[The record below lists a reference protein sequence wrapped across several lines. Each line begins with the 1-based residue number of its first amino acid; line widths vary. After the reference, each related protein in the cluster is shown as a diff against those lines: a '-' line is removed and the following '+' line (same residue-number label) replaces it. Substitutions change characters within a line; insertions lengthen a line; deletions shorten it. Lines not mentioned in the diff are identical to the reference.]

1 MSDLIK
7 LLPNVSDKINSISA
21 ITGINNPDKIIEKF
35 NKLRILFE
43 FQFNEAKNW
52 FNTVRTP
59 GIEINAKHECIRIRT
74 IRDDMLKMQ
83 AIYPEFVS
91 SVQRFALR
99 MNAKNVSQFGSY
111 SQFIEAYLV
120 YARKSIEKTRAG
132 EFNEYNRAN
141 KQKMSLKNWS
151 GIQKNY

>member
-7 LLPNVSDKINSISA
+7 LLPDVNDKIDSIS
-21 ITGINNPDKIIEKF
+21 GINNPDKIVEKF
-35 NKLRILFE
+35 NKLRILFD
-43 FQFNEAKNW
+43 FQFNEVKTW

-91 SVQRFALR
+91 SVQSFVLPQCKPL
-99 MNAKNVSQFGSY
+99 NIIS
-111 SQFIEAYLV
+111 FIRSNNICV
-120 YARKSIEKTRAG
+120 IKI
-132 EFNEYNRAN
+132 
-141 KQKMSLKNWS
+141 
-151 GIQKNY
+151 